1 MKNCFQGATML
12 LDNNI
17 DKNLIMDQMGHT
29 DILCTEK
36 YYHEDMKSSDT
47 KIKILSGIPDFAA

>member
-1 MKNCFQGATML
+1 ML